1 MTFIN
6 QLFGTKKIQTI
17 IPKTHY
23 HPVPLSYTYKHI
35 SERVDSQIHI
45 TVHPHTFPRGILE
58 EGILYHMYKAMLI
71 NETLTLTQ
79 TDFRRR

>member
-6 QLFGTKKIQTI
+6 QFLPKKI

-23 HPVPLSYTYKHI
+23 HPVPLSYKHI

-45 TVHPHTFPRGILE
+45 TLRPHTFPRGILE

-71 NETLTLTQ
+71 NEILTQ